1 MKVWDSLV
9 RLLHW
14 TLVASVAAA
23 WLSTLGWGFVR
34 FHETSGYVALCTV
47 AIRLVWGFTGRRFA
61 KFAEFVRGAEA
72 VLRYARQLR
81 TNKEPRYM
89 GHNPLG
95 GWMVVAL
102 LACVASLGL
111 TGWLYTTDAFWG
123 EAWLDSLHY
132 ALAWMLLGLVALHV
146 TGVVFT
152 SVRHHENLV
161 LAMFTGRKKPLSSRE
176 NLKNRDTLL

>member
-1 MKVWDSLV
+1 MKVWDGLV

-14 TLVASVAAA
+14 TLVAAVAAA

-34 FHETSGYVALCTV
+34 FHEIAGYVAFGVV
-47 AIRLVWGFTGRRFA
+47 AIRLVWGFTGSRFA
-61 KFAEFVRGAEA
+61 RFSEFVRGAGS
-72 VLRYARQLR
+72 VLRYTRQLR
-81 TNKEPRYM
+81 TNKEPRYI

-95 GWMVVAL
+95 GWMVLAL

-123 EAWLDSLHY
+123 EAWLDRLHY
-132 ALAWMLLGLVALHV
+132 ALAWALLGLIGLHV

-152 SVRHHENLV
+152 SLRHRENLI
-161 LAMFTGRKKPLSSRE
+161 LAMFTGHKNPPTRNEHRPPL
-176 NLKNRDTLL
+176 L